1 MRVPTRRA
9 RNRTTTRRA
18 HETHTHIH
26 TQRVCVNNDRAG
38 HSVCVNNESQP
49 ESGEA
54 VSVLV
59 CMVEPNFVCLEC
71 VSGDRVCESERGV
84 WCASCLRHTVVC
96 RVATAPDEDKSGRDL
111 YG

>member
-1 MRVPTRRA
+1 M
-9 RNRTTTRRA
+9 
-18 HETHTHIH
+18 
-26 TQRVCVNNDRAG
+26 
-38 HSVCVNNESQP
+38 NNESQP
-49 ESGEA
+49 ECGEA

-96 RVATAPDEDKSGRDL
+96 RVATAPDEDKSGRDVTL
-111 YG
+111 WLSNKPSCVDLDPDPFL